1 MGSNIANVFE
11 RIRTKF
17 AHRRE
22 RPEADEGDHPLT
34 EEERQ
39 QLNYRPIDDV
49 RIFRGLEPPAQGDPE
64 ERRDRF

>member
-1 MGSNIANVFE
+1 MCSSASAQNS
-11 RIRTKF
+11 
-17 AHRRE
+17 
-22 RPEADEGDHPLT
+22 PADENALRPTRVT